1 MGFKGRWI
9 SVESNIENGNIIDLL
24 KGYDD
29 LITQYVDLIPMSDVL
44 SSEDEIMTK
53 FMGIYKS
60 TLNVCNTA
68 LEVVINQD
76 NMIRHITD
84 QNTEILKKLDELSE
98 KKN

>member
-1 MGFKGRWI
+1 MKFVGRWI
-9 SVESNIENGNIIDLL
+9 NVESDIKNENIIDLL

-44 SSEDEIMTK
+44 GSDDEYMTK

-84 QNTEILKKLDELSE
+84 QNTEILKKLDELS
-98 KKN
+98 KKTK